1 MLETIN
7 HMHLGLLD
15 LPWWGYMLAA
25 LALTHIT
32 IAAVTIFLH
41 RSQAHRAV
49 DLHPLASHFF
59 RFWLWLTSGIVT
71 KEWVAIHR
79 KHHAKC
85 ETPED
90 PHSPQTRGIKKV
102 FWEGSE
108 LYRAEARVGETLEK
122 YGRGT
127 PDDWLERNVY
137 SRHSF
142 AGIFLMMAIDL
153 VLFGPIGLTIWAV
166 QMAWIPVTAA
176 GVINGVGHYWGYRNF
191 ACEDASTNVMPWG
204 ILIGGEE
211 LHNNHHAYGTS
222 ARLSNKWY
230 EFDIGWLYIKL
241 MAYVDL
247 ATVRKVAP
255 AVKWLPAK
263 PLCDLDTLQAII
275 THRYD
280 VMTRFVRSV
289 RADSAAEIA
298 RLKAGANLPQS
309 LSLNRFRSWLYQEPA
324 ELAATDKA
332 DLDGLLG
339 KSERLQTVY
348 LMRQELAAIW
358 SRSTATREQLLE
370 QLQAWCKRAEDSGI
384 QSLKD
389 FSVRLRS
396 YA

>member
-1 MLETIN
+1 MQ
-7 HMHLGLLD
+7 LGLLD
-15 LPWWGYMLAA
+15 LTWWGYILVT
-25 LALTHIT
+25 LGLTHVT

-49 DLHPLASHFF
+49 DLHPIVSHFF
-59 RFWLWLTSGIVT
+59 RFWLWLTSGMVT

-85 ETPED
+85 ETVED
-90 PHSPQTRGIKKV
+90 PHSPQTRGIRKV

-108 LYRAEARVGETLEK
+108 LYRAEAKVPETLEK
-122 YGRGT
+122 YGHGT

-137 SRHSF
+137 SRYS
-142 AGIFLMMAIDL
+142 AKGIMLMMAINV

-176 GVINGVGHYWGYRNF
+176 GIINGFGHYWGYRNF
-191 ACEDASTNVMPWG
+191 ACEDASTNVFPWG

-241 MAYVDL
+241 MSYVGL

-255 AVKWLPAK
+255 TVKWQIAK
-263 PLCDLDTLQAII
+263 PLCDLDSLQAII

-280 VMTRFVRSV
+280 VMTRYVRST
-289 RADSAAEIA
+289 RHEYTAELSK
-298 RLKAGANLPQS
+298 LKAGAHLPQGLN
-309 LSLNRFRSWLYQEPA
+309 LSLFRRWLHLEPA
-324 ELAATDKA
+324 DLGAADKA
-332 DLDGLLG
+332 GLEQVLG

-348 LMRQELAAIW
+348 RMRQELAAIW

-370 QLQAWCKRAEDSGI
+370 QLQTWCRRAEASGI
-384 QSLKD
+384 QSLQD
-389 FSVRLRS
+389 FSVRLRR

>member
-1 MLETIN
+1 MQ
-7 HMHLGLLD
+7 LGLLD
-15 LPWWGYMLAA
+15 LPWWGYVLAA

-49 DLHPLASHFF
+49 DLHPIVSHFF
-59 RFWLWLTSGIVT
+59 RFWLWLTSGMVT
-71 KEWVAIHR
+71 KEWVSIHR

-85 ETPED
+85 ETVED

-108 LYRAEARVGETLEK
+108 LYRAEAKVAETLEK
-122 YGRGT
+122 YGHGT

-137 SRHSF
+137 SRHSA
-142 AGIFLMMAIDL
+142 AGIWLMMAINL
-153 VLFGPIGLTIWAV
+153 ALFGPIGLTIWAV

-176 GVINGVGHYWGYRNF
+176 GIINGIGHYWGYRNF
-191 ACEDASTNVMPWG
+191 ASEDASTNILPWG

-241 MAYVDL
+241 MSYVGL
-247 ATVRKVAP
+247 ATIRKVAP
-255 AVKWLPAK
+255 TVKWQSAK
-263 PLCDLDTLQAII
+263 PLCDLDTLQAVI

-280 VMTRFVRSV
+280 VMTRYVKSV
-289 RADSAAEIA
+289 RADTAAEIA
-298 RLKAGANLPQS
+298 KLKAGASLPENWNLNS
-309 LSLNRFRSWLYQEPA
+309 FRSWLYKEPT
-324 ELAATDKA
+324 ELAAADKA
-332 DLDGLLG
+332 ELETLLG

-348 LMRQELAAIW
+348 RMRQDLAAIW
-358 SRSTATREQLLE
+358 SRSTASREQLLE

-384 QSLKD
+384 KSLQE

>member
-1 MLETIN
+1 MQ
-7 HMHLGLLD
+7 LGLLD
-15 LPWWGYMLAA
+15 LTWWGYILVA
-25 LALTHIT
+25 LGLTHIT

-49 DLHPLASHFF
+49 DLHPIVSHFF
-59 RFWLWLTSGIVT
+59 RFWLWLTSGMVT

-90 PHSPQTRGIKKV
+90 PHSPQTRGIRKV

-108 LYRAEARVGETLEK
+108 LYRAEAKVPETLEK
-122 YGRGT
+122 YGHGT

-137 SRHSF
+137 SRHS
-142 AGIFLMMAIDL
+142 AKGIMLMMAINV

-176 GVINGVGHYWGYRNF
+176 GIINGFGHYWGYRNF
-191 ACEDASTNVMPWG
+191 ACEDASTNVFPWG

-241 MAYVDL
+241 MSYVGL
-247 ATVRKVAP
+247 ATIRKVAP
-255 AVKWLPAK
+255 TVKWQIAK
-263 PLCDLDTLQAII
+263 PLCDLDSLQAII

-280 VMTRFVRSV
+280 VMTRYVRST
-289 RADSAAEIA
+289 RHEYTAELSK
-298 RLKAGANLPQS
+298 LKAGAHLPQGLN
-309 LSLNRFRSWLYQEPA
+309 LSLFRRWLHLEPA
-324 ELAATDKA
+324 DLGADDKA
-332 DLDGLLG
+332 GLDQVLG

-348 LMRQELAAIW
+348 RMRQELAAIW

-370 QLQAWCKRAEDSGI
+370 QLQTWCRRAEASGI
-384 QSLKD
+384 QSLQD
-389 FSVRLRS
+389 FSVRLRR